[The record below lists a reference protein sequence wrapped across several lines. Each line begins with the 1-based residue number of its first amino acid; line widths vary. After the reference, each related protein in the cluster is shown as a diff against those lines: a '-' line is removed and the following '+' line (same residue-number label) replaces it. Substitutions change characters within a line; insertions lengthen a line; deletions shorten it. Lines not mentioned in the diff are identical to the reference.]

1 MQVNLK
7 ILSLVVLM
15 GLVMTNLVV
24 ASDDTASNF
33 DLKAVAIEFPP
44 VNEVT
49 TGKTYTLKMWVDVS
63 NPNLEEGYYY
73 LELYDGRLVGKT
85 RVKLKDS
92 SAYRDEIPI
101 KWTAGEVGTHA
112 LVLRVYSN
120 KKEKYDNNNNYLTFQ
135 IVNKK
140 TEHVSGTYAKT
151 GEKFILQRG
160 QAVKI
165 TDVKDSNGNP
175 YEMTLVKT
183 YNGSVYVEATYSSKK
198 DSAVIKEGETKE
210 LIKLNIKLIAVDGAE
225 AEFVASKV
233 SSSGGSG
240 GVSGGGKGP
249 ITKPVPMQKQ
259 IMQHQQAKN
268 QQQQAT
274 QQQAPAAGGIGV
286 KIAEAIKSIIWG
298 NNQKAMTGMAS
309 EAVKPKA
316 QATNILQ
323 VLRLIMP
330 W

>member
-7 ILSLVVLM
+7 VLSLVVLI

-24 ASDDTASNF
+24 ASEDTTSNF
-33 DLKAVAIEFPP
+33 DLRAVAIEFPP

-49 TGKTYTLKMWVDVS
+49 TGETYTLKMWVDVN
-63 NPNLEEGYYY
+63 NPDLEDGYYY
-73 LELYDGRLVGKT
+73 VELYDGKLVGKAK
-85 RVKLKDS
+85 VELKDS
-92 SAYRDEIPI
+92 SAYRDEVPI

-120 KKEKYDNNNNYLTFQ
+120 KKEKYDNNNNYLIFQ

-140 TEHVSGTYAKT
+140 TEHVSGTHAKT
-151 GEKFILQRG
+151 GEKFVLKRG

-165 TDVKDSNGNP
+165 TDVKDGKGNP

-183 YNGSVYVEATYSSKK
+183 YNDSVYVEATYSTKK
-198 DSAVIKEGETKE
+198 DSAVIKQGETKE
-210 LIKLNIKLIAVDGAE
+210 LIKLNIKLVTVDGAE
-225 AEFVASKV
+225 AEFVANKV
-233 SSSGGSG
+233 SSGGSG
-240 GVSGGGKGP
+240 GGSGGGKLP
-249 ITKPVPMQKQ
+249 NPKPVPEVQKP
-259 IMQHQQAKN
+259 IMEQQQAKN

-298 NNQKAMTGMAS
+298 NQKPMTGMAS

-316 QATNILQ
+316 QSTNILE
-323 VLRLIMP
+323 VIKWIMP